1 MKRNFAMKW
10 LTGLIA
16 VVAFLGGEAARGA
29 PSPEARGD
37 EVVAP
42 FLDENTFAIA
52 AVDIDRVD
60 IAALKQWVLGSIGQA
75 KTEAK
80 EAARLK
86 DQSNEPFDA
95 MSKWVDGFK
104 KAGGKRLYVVA
115 SLSDIPREGP
125 FVVVPLEKGAAAE
138 GIIDLM
144 SPGGPRKKGEPP
156 QAYGV
161 QSVHAEKMGDVVVF
175 GADST
180 LQRLKDAPA
189 AQPRP
194 EVAKAMAAAGDAPVR
209 VALIPSDAQRQMFEA
224 ISPEL
229 PKDLGG
235 GPSKTV
241 SRGVQWGAVW
251 AQLPPQTSVHLVI
264 EGQNAANAKAL
275 QEVAN
280 NGLAWLRAHGQDVPL
295 DVEALAKLAAPKV
308 EGNRLVIALDTAKTR
323 ELASAVLVPS
333 LVQARQSAER
343 VRSMSNIRQIVLGTI
358 MYANEHKNAWPDKLE
373 QIALYMGGEKAF
385 AAMMTNPVRPDQT
398 PGYTYRKPEGQGTAQ
413 TVVVYET
420 YTKWPGGI
428 AVGYADGHAEWIASE
443 QQFKR
448 AMEEK

>member
-1 MKRNFAMKW
+1 MKRKITLNW
-10 LTGLIA
+10 LTGLLA
-16 VVAFLGGEAARGA
+16 VMALLGGEAVRGA
-29 PSPEARGD
+29 PGPDARGD
-37 EVVAP
+37 EAVAP
-42 FLDENTFAIA
+42 FLDENTFAVA

-60 IAALKQWVLGSIGQA
+60 IAALKQWVLGAIGQSKLDA
-75 KTEAK
+75 KD
-80 EAARLK
+80 AARLK

-95 MSKWVDGFK
+95 MSRWVDGFK

-125 FVVVPLEKGAAAE
+125 FIVVPLEKGAAAE

-156 QAYGV
+156 QSYGV
-161 QSVHAEKMGDVVVF
+161 QSVRAEKMGDVVVF

-180 LQRLKDAPA
+180 LQRLKDTPA

-194 EVAKAMAAAGDAPVR
+194 ELAKAMAAAGDAPVR

-295 DVEALAKLAAPKV
+295 DVEALSKLAAPKV
-308 EGNRLVIALDTAKTR
+308 EGNRLVIALDTAKTG

-343 VRSMSNIRQIVLGTI
+343 IRSMSNIRQIELGTF
-358 MYANEHKNAWPDKLE
+358 MYANEHKNVWPDKLE
-373 QIALYMGGEKAF
+373 QIKPYMGDEKLF
-385 AAMMTNPVRPDQT
+385 AAVMTNPIHPEQT
-398 PGYTYRKPEGQGTAQ
+398 PGYTYRKPEGQGTPQ
-413 TVVVYET
+413 TVVLYET
-420 YTKWPGGI
+420 YTQWPGGI
-428 AVGYADGHAEWIASE
+428 AVGFADGHAAWIASE

-448 AMEEK
+448 AMENK